1 MRSSQRIHLV
11 YFLCLIIVLVSF
23 GCGLMPKPVVLVE
36 PEPVIEQP
44 VEEYSDG
51 KYEAGDELH
60 PEGYYI
66 HTVSVPNENISIIAK
81 WYTGEQRNW
90 VALVKCNPAIKP
102 NRIFLGNEIKIP
114 RSLMTRDTELPAEFV
129 HQSYSGAQ
137 KKTSKAPVT
146 QTQPTKSATQ
156 VAAEEKPKE
165 PADQTEPVEEEPL
178 FFGPKG
184 Y

>member
-1 MRSSQRIHLV
+1 MRSSQLIHLV
-11 YFLCLIIVLVSF
+11 YFLCLIIALVCV
-23 GCGLMPKPVVLVE
+23 GCGPKPKPVVLVE
-36 PEPVIEQP
+36 PVVEQP
-44 VEEYSDG
+44 VEEYTDS
-51 KYEAGDELH
+51 KYEACDELY

-90 VALVKCNPAIKP
+90 VVLVKCNPAIKP

-114 RSLMTRDTELPAEFV
+114 RSIMTRHTELPAEFV

-137 KKTSKAPVT
+137 KKKTPEAPAPET
-146 QTQPTKSATQ
+146 QTKKPAIQP
-156 VAAEEKPKE
+156 AAEEKSTKPTKS
-165 PADQTEPVEEEPL
+165 VEEEPL

>member
-1 MRSSQRIHLV
+1 MRSSQLIYLA
-11 YFLCLIIVLVSF
+11 YFLCLIIALICV
-23 GCGLMPKPVVLVE
+23 GCGPKSKPVVLVE
-36 PEPVIEQP
+36 PVIEKP
-44 VEEYSDG
+44 VAGYSDS

-81 WYTGEQRNW
+81 WYTGEQKNW
-90 VALVKCNPAIKP
+90 VVLVKCNPAIKP
-102 NRIFLGNEIKIP
+102 NRIYLGNEIKIP

-137 KKTSKAPVT
+137 RKKTTKAPVAQT
-146 QTQPTKSATQ
+146 QTTKPAIQP
-156 VAAEEKPKE
+156 AAEEKLTE
-165 PADQTEPVEEEPL
+165 PTKPVEEEPL